1 MEIRI
6 GIVNSPREIAI
17 ESDATQA
24 EVQQIVEAGLAS
36 DAKLVALRDSKGKQ
50 HLIPAASI
58 AYVEIG
64 EVAARKVGFIN

>member
-6 GIVNSPREIAI
+6 GIINSPRELSI

-24 EVQQIVEAGLAS
+24 DVQAAVEAGLAS
-36 DAKLVALRDSKGKQ
+36 EAKLVALSDAKGK
-50 HLIPAASI
+50 HYLIPAASI

-64 EVAARKVGFIN
+64 EAASRKVGFVH